1 MEIGNAKVSNV
12 DNNEYGTISLARA
25 TEVSSNT
32 VFGQVGVQLGPE
44 RLVEGAEKFG
54 FNKNIDFD
62 LPLAT
67 SLMPDPDEMTEWET
81 AWAAAGEPVGE
92 H

>member
-1 MEIGNAKVSNV
+1 MVTLSTALQDGVTTEETEYQAPGVMEIGNAKVSNV

-44 RLVEGAEKFG
+44 RRVEGAEKFG
-54 FNKNIDFD
+54 SPG
-62 LPLAT
+62 LL
-67 SLMPDPDEMTEWET
+67 L
-81 AWAAAGEPVGE
+81 
-92 H
+92 

>member
-32 VFGQVGVQLGPE
+32 CL
-44 RLVEGAEKFG
+44 LY
-54 FNKNIDFD
+54 
-62 LPLAT
+62 T
-67 SLMPDPDEMTEWET
+67 SRC
-81 AWAAAGEPVGE
+81 V
-92 H
+92 